1 MLCLR
6 DFSKTRRHME
16 HVSVSRNR
24 RLEVLCYV
32 TFWLSKNLRGTA
44 ICASWLPNTK
54 HKSKIWMLS
63 VKYHNLR
70 CNVWE
75 PEASPKARYINILS
89 SSYLLPFLLSH
100 TLELVVLL
108 HNLAPVT

>member
-1 MLCLR
+1 ML
-6 DFSKTRRHME
+6 
-16 HVSVSRNR
+16 
-24 RLEVLCYV
+24 
-32 TFWLSKNLRGTA
+32 
-44 ICASWLPNTK
+44 P
-54 HKSKIWMLS
+54 

-75 PEASPKARYINILS
+75 PGASPKARHINILS
-89 SSYLLPFLLSH
+89 SSYLLPFLLSP